1 MPKKPIPIACSLND
15 AEFRTRRAGVLA
27 EIKEGI
33 RATDELKNGFR
44 FTFPA
49 DDDWVRKIT
58 EMIVLER
65 ACCPF
70 LNFNLK
76 IGAGGETVTLKLSGR
91 AGAKEF
97 VASLFL

>member
-1 MPKKPIPIACSLND
+1 MPKKEIPIACSLND
-15 AEFRTRRAGVLA
+15 ADFRQRREGILT

-49 DDDWVRKIT
+49 DDDWIRKIT

-70 LNFNLK
+70 LNFKLHL
-76 IGAGGETVTLKLSGR
+76 GAGGKPIILELSGR

-97 VASLFL
+97 VTSLFS